1 MKSSF
6 LMSTLLV
13 VLVASSALA
22 QESGFSSID
31 KDEDGKVTTSEFKSY
46 AETRLQ
52 GFDRM
57 DDFLKRVDADSN
69 GEISKDEFAKRRDLL
84 ETMATEDSKPDAD
97 AKKKEAGPH
106 VVGDMASDFELQSIG
121 KKIKLS
127 DNKGKPVV
135 VVFSRANW

>member
-46 AETRLQ
+46 AETRLR

-84 ETMATEDSKPDAD
+84 ETMATEAPKPDGD
-97 AKKKEAGPH
+97 AKKREAGPH